1 MSDNK
6 KVTGKVLQGS
16 DQRRA
21 VLKKIL
27 VSGGVVTAG
36 SALPERWQKPVMDA
50 VTLPAHAQTSPK
62 ENGVVKTIGP

>member
-6 KVTGKVLQGS
+6 KTPPNQDEK
-16 DQRRA
+16 RRV

-27 VSGGVVTAG
+27 AGGGVITVG
-36 SALPERWQKPVMDA
+36 SRLPDQWKRPVMDA

-62 ENGVVKTIGP
+62 ANLSVLGP